1 MAHSHSLRRAAAAL
15 GATGLAALLLAAPAS
30 ARQDPG
36 TGGPDPA
43 PPTRVITVPG
53 RLVDD
58 GIELVQV
65 GLGAVGGAAL
75 LAAGAGAVATSRRR
89 HPHPA

>member
-36 TGGPDPA
+36 GGTPDPA
-43 PPTRVITVPG
+43 PRTRVITVPG
-53 RLVDD
+53 HLVDD
-58 GIELVQV
+58 GIQYLQV
-65 GLGAVGGAAL
+65 GLGAAGGAAL
-75 LAAGAGAVATSRRR
+75 VAAGVGAVAASHRRR
-89 HPHPA
+89 PTPA